1 MKQLQEKLKKLCD
14 EFYGD
19 ATIVVKDLQTQEKTD
34 IRGDE
39 RFYVASIIKMWFLWL
54 FFMKEQ
60 RGELKLDDP
69 VTLDIDPNVVN
80 MGITELMHPGLEWT
94 YSDLLALMV
103 VLSDNHCTNKIID
116 TLTMDAINAEMDRLG
131 CRDTKVTKKMNA
143 GTYNWSTGNDVA
155 DIMERFMTSGELNEK
170 NRKLAL
176 YWMENQRYNTKLPV
190 PMKADED
197 GERVIFRHK
206 TGEIYH
212 AECDAGIMTVPSSG
226 KDIVIVC
233 MTKNL
238 KANIDGIRFQNEVGK
253 IVYEYYTKGEQQ

>member
-1 MKQLQEKLKKLCD
+1 MEALRNQLQKLCD
-14 EFYGD
+14 HFKAD
-19 ATIVVKDLQTQEKTD
+19 ATIVVKDLGTQEKID

-60 RGELKLDDP
+60 KGELSLDDP
-69 VTLDIDPNVVN
+69 VTLDIDPKVVN
-80 MGITELMHPGLEWT
+80 MGITELMHPGLQWT

-116 TLTMDAINAEMDRLG
+116 TLTMDAINAEMERLG
-131 CRDTKVTKKMNA
+131 CKDTKVTKKMNA
-143 GTYNWSTGNDVA
+143 STFNWSTGNDVA
-155 DIMERFMTSGELNEK
+155 DIFERIMTSDELSEK
-170 NRKLAL
+170 NRELTK
-176 YWMENQRYNTKLPV
+176 YWLLNQRYNTKLPL
-190 PMKADED
+190 PMIADESR
-197 GERVIFRHK
+197 ENVLFYHK

-212 AECDAGIMTVPSSG
+212 AECDAGVMHVPSTG

-238 KANIDGIRFQNEVGK
+238 DANIDGIRFQNEVGK
-253 IVYEYYTKGEQQ
+253 AVYEYYTNK